1 MQRMGIAGSP
11 RRTRKTQRA
20 DESPFQA
27 VTRFLKKGFLM
38 ESNLPSKPFARRDLL
53 AGFGA
58 AAAGMAFVNRAVAED
73 KNPAAQVADRA
84 SSIRITGMKTYWVG
98 PIVYLKIE
106 TNHGVS
112 GWGDLKG
119 VDPRPAR
126 VLAQSLFE
134 LIDGENP
141 TRIEHIWQKLYRA
154 HRDIRGG
161 ALMVHTIA
169 AIDIA
174 LWDLAGK
181 LWNVPVYRLLGGPT
195 RDRIRVY
202 HTPKATKVPPHGIY
216 EHSGTPADIDRMVQA
231 IAAAR
236 KKVGP
241 EGAVMFDA
249 HSAVPPATLIQ
260 LAAAIKPYDLMF
272 IEEPAVPGNIEV
284 FKRLKQQ
291 ISIPLATGERDRTIW
306 GVLPYLQE
314 GCIDILQPDCC
325 HTGGISQM
333 KKIATLAEAYF
344 VPLAPHCTATFL
356 GIAASLHVASSIPF
370 LLIHEFYPD
379 NAGFNVPG
387 ATRMAY
393 ELDAD
398 GYIGLPPGPGLGVE
412 VDEAKIEEESRKP
425 QTYKWPG
432 AKLKDG
438 SVADY

>member
-1 MQRMGIAGSP
+1 MKDNP
-11 RRTRKTQRA
+11 RAKH
-20 DESPFQA
+20 
-27 VTRFLKKGFLM
+27 L
-38 ESNLPSKPFARRDLL
+38 ARRDLL
-53 AGFGA
+53 TGLGA
-58 AAAGMAFVNRAVAED
+58 AAAGMALVDRAVGED

-84 SSIRITGMKTYWVG
+84 STIRITGMRTYWVG

-119 VDPRPAR
+119 VDPRPAK

-134 LIDGENP
+134 LLDGENP
-141 TRIEHIWQKLYRA
+141 TRIEYLWQKLYRA
-154 HRDIRGG
+154 HRDMRGG
-161 ALMVHTIA
+161 SLMVHTIA

-202 HTPKATKVPPHGIY
+202 HTPKAIKVPPHGIY

-236 KKVGP
+236 EKVGP
-241 EGAVMFDA
+241 DGAVMFDA

-260 LAAAIKPYDLMF
+260 LAAAIKPYDLLF

-284 FKRLKQQ
+284 FKRIKEQ
-291 ISIPLATGERDRTIW
+291 IQIPLATGERDRTIW

-314 GCIDILQPDCC
+314 RCIDVLQPDCC

-356 GIAASLHVASSIPF
+356 GIAASLHVVSSIPF
-370 LLIHEFYPD
+370 FLIHEFYPD
-379 NAGFNVPG
+379 NAGFNIPG
-387 ATRMAY
+387 ATKMAY

-398 GYIGLPPGPGLGVE
+398 GTIGLPPGPGLGVE
-412 VDEAKIEEESRKP
+412 VDEAKIEAESRKP
-425 QTYKWPG
+425 QTYKWPS